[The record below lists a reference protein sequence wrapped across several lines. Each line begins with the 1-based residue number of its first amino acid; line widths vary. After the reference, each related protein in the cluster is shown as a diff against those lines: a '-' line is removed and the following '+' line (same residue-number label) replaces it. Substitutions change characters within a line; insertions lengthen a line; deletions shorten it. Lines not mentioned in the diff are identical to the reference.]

1 MLKSGNSVFAGAPL
15 APPPVRR
22 RVLVGGALAAALV
35 LSGCTV
41 VPHEFTAAD
50 NQLRADTLM
59 ADLYAGVEPITGRLR
74 LHEAMARALKYN
86 LDARVKRLEAIL
98 ATDRIALAGQED
110 MPRLTSDAGYRNR
123 SNLNAS
129 SSADAKTG
137 AQSLA
142 TSTSQEN
149 PARNA
154 NLQYVWNVLDLGVS
168 YYKAKQAAHRTLIAA
183 EQIRTIEAN
192 IIQEVRSAYWR
203 AVAAQHS
210 LDRIA
215 VLTTRVRRA
224 LADTE
229 KLNQLALA
237 DPVASL
243 RYMRDLSDVSR
254 RLDEQNLALKRAQI
268 QLAALIRV
276 PPGTR
281 LVLAAPKGIKSPKSL
296 FADVAELE
304 MMALRQHPELRQK
317 DYEIRIVADESR
329 KAIFQMLPRVNLDAG
344 LHYDANRFLLNNS
357 WNDYGASISWDVFQL
372 LRAPARK
379 KEIEAQSTVAQGRLL
394 ALSMATIAQVHIALA
409 KYQNDRVAFRTASR
423 ISHLDEQIAASI
435 GNRAKEGGASEL
447 EAIKAELDLVLSRLQ
462 RDLSFGEMQDSAGQ
476 IMVTAG
482 VDLAPDSL
490 GGDVAT
496 IAGQIDDAEAKWSAG
511 HSI

>member
-1 MLKSGNSVFAGAPL
+1 MLKSLGLLSVGAPH
-15 APPPVRR
+15 RR
-22 RVLVGGALAAALV
+22 ALAAGAIAVAAL
-35 LSGCTV
+35 LSGCMV
-41 VPHEFTAAD
+41 VPVAFDAKDDAF
-50 NQLRADTLM
+50 RADRLM
-59 ADLYAGVEPITGRLR
+59 AALYADVEPLTGPLR

-86 LDARVKRLEAIL
+86 LDTRVKRLEAIL

-110 MPRLTSDAGYRNR
+110 MPRLTGDAGYRDR

-168 YYKAKQAAHRTLIAA
+168 YYKAKQAADRTLIAA

-215 VLTTRVRRA
+215 GLTTRVRRA

-243 RYMRDLSDVSR
+243 RYMRDLADVSR
-254 RLDEQNLALKRAQI
+254 RLDEQNLALKQAHI

-276 PPGTR
+276 QPGTR
-281 LVLAAPKGIKSPKSL
+281 LRLVTPKGAAAPRNV
-296 FADVAELE
+296 FADTDALEL
-304 MMALRQHPELRQK
+304 MALRQHPELRQK
-317 DYEIRIVADESR
+317 DYEVRIVADESR
-329 KAIFQMLPRVNLDAG
+329 KAIFEMLPRVNLDAG
-344 LHYDANRFLLNNS
+344 VHFDANKFLLNNT
-357 WNDYGASISWDVFQL
+357 WNDYGAAISWDVFQL
-372 LRAPARK
+372 LRAPAHK
-379 KEIEAQSTVAQGRLL
+379 KEIEAQSTLAQGRLL

-409 KYQNDRVAFRTASR
+409 KYQNDQIAFRSAARIAS
-423 ISHLDEQIAASI
+423 LDEQIAAGI
-435 GNRAKEGGASEL
+435 GNRAKEGGASDL
-447 EAIKAELDLVLSRLQ
+447 EAIKADLDLVLSRLQ

-482 VDLAPDSL
+482 VDLAPASL
-490 GGDVAT
+490 DGDVAT
-496 IAGQIDDAEAKWSAG
+496 IAGQIGDAETRWTNG
-511 HSI
+511 SI